1 MSGDWHINPSAKTW
15 IRSPDLLSL
24 YKPEA
29 ASHFLQFYGED
40 LVLLKNL
47 SHLVPKALELEES
60 VVLVATP
67 AHLNAL
73 EEKLANSALDLHAAR
88 TAGRY
93 VTLDAAQTLEQF
105 MVNGEP
111 DPVRFDRTVGAVMR
125 EASRTSG
132 NGFVFAFGEMVALLC
147 ADDRSMAAVRLEQL
161 WNGLTRKLQFS
172 LYCAYPL
179 SCFDGKA
186 DASALLQICAEHR
199 LSIPA
204 ETLF

>member
-1 MSGDWHINPSAKTW
+1 LHVNPSAKSW
-15 IRSPDLLSL
+15 IRSPDLLRL

-29 ASHFLQFYGED
+29 ASHFLQFYSED
-40 LVLLKNL
+40 SFLIKNL
-47 SHLVPKALELEES
+47 AYLVPKALESGES

-67 AHLNAL
+67 SHLNSL
-73 EEKLANSALDLHAAR
+73 EEKLSASALDLNGAR
-88 TAGRY
+88 SAGRY
-93 VTLDAAQTLEQF
+93 VTLDAAQTLSQF
-105 MVNGEP
+105 MVDGGP
-111 DPVRFDRTVGAVMR
+111 DPVRFDQAVGAVMR

-147 ADDRSMAAVRLEQL
+147 AEDRPMAAVRLEQL
-161 WNGLTRKLQFS
+161 WNGLIRKLQFS

-186 DASALLQICAEHR
+186 GASAVHQICAEHH
-199 LSIPA
+199 LMIPA